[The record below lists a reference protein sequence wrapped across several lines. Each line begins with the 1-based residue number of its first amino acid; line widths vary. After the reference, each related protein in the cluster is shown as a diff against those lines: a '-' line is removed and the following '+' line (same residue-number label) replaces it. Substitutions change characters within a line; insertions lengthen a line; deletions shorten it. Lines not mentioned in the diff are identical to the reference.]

1 VEPTPSPRRS
11 LLPLDLFD
19 HVAAGIFITD
29 ARGDVVA
36 VNRAAADM
44 LGYAREELVGQ
55 RLAAFAHPEDVG
67 GRASLGEGPGR
78 SPEVRRRLLHKD
90 GRYLVTDARPRR
102 LDDGRT
108 VTVVSDVTALVSAEH
123 ASSVSAEQ
131 LRFVANAVPALLAY
145 VDADARYVWGNESYR
160 RWYGYPPERI
170 RGLHL
175 SEVLGVPAWA
185 IIRPQVER
193 ALAGEAVTFEHRLV
207 YKSGPARDVR
217 ASYVPHR
224 DDAGRV
230 RGYVALVNDI
240 TEIRTAEVALRR
252 SEHMLEHS
260 QSTAHVGSFEVTFGA
275 DGRPDSTSLRWSDE
289 TYRIFGYEPHAV
301 EVSLQLFYGAVHPE
315 DLAAVRAV
323 SRAGLERGD
332 AYDKEYRLVRPDGIV
347 RVIHAWNRFERD
359 AAGRLVR
366 MLGTCQDITERKTLE
381 RALRLSE
388 ERYRSLVG
396 AITSV
401 VWTTDAEGKFVEPQ
415 AAWQDYT
422 GQGWGDHRDFGWQA
436 AVHADDLA
444 IIQKLWADAE
454 RTDTPYRSACR
465 VWHAPSG
472 GYRFCE
478 SRAVAIRN
486 PDGSIRE
493 WIGTLVDEHE
503 RERALHEL
511 READRLK
518 DEFLAMLSHEL
529 RNPLAPILNAV
540 DVLDRSEPGDEQV
553 MTKYRA
559 VITRQVQHMKRL
571 LDDLLDVSRVSQ
583 GKIQLRKE
591 PLELGAL
598 LLQAVDVSR
607 PMIVGKRQRLS
618 LTLAQGPL
626 PLDADPTRLVQVF
639 ANLLNNAAKY
649 TDEGGHISLT
659 VKVEDGDAV
668 VRVRDDGV
676 GMTPELLAG
685 AFDLFV
691 QETRSLDRA
700 QGGLGI
706 GLTMVR
712 TLVKMH
718 GGSVR
723 ALSEGP
729 GRGSEF
735 VVSLP
740 LSTGAPP
747 PADGDASSRSMEPV
761 RPLRTLVVDD
771 NEDAARTVGY
781 LLEMSGH
788 EVMLAFDG
796 PGALAAAAAAPPDLV
811 LLDIGLPGMD
821 GYTVAAQLRA
831 TGHVRATLV
840 ALTGYGQDEHVRR
853 SKEAGFD
860 HHLVKPIDFGKIEKI
875 AGQLLGGAE
884 GVRRG
889 RE

>member
-1 VEPTPSPRRS
+1 VEPTDASCPSR
-11 LLPLDLFD
+11 LPLDLFD
-19 HVAAGIFITD
+19 HVAAGIFVTD
-29 ARGDVVA
+29 ARGDLVA

-44 LGYAREELVGQ
+44 LGYAQEELVGKS
-55 RLAAFAHPEDVG
+55 LAALTHPEDVAAH
-67 GRASLGEGPGR
+67 ASLGEGPGR
-78 SPEVRRRLLHKD
+78 RPAVRRRLLHKD
-90 GRYLVTDARPRR
+90 GRYLVIDTKVRALDDARM
-102 LDDGRT
+102 
-108 VTVVSDVTALVSAEH
+108 VTVVSDVTALVSAQDALSE
-123 ASSVSAEQ
+123 SAEQ
-131 LRFVANAVPALLAY
+131 LRFVANAVPALIAY
-145 VDADARYVWGNESYR
+145 VDTGSRYVWGNESYR

-170 RGLHL
+170 RGLHV
-175 SEVLGVPAWA
+175 SEVLGVSAWTL
-185 IIRPQVER
+185 IQPYVKR
-193 ALAGEAVTFEHRLV
+193 ALAGEEVTFEHRLV
-207 YKSGPARDVR
+207 YRKGPARDVR
-217 ASYVPHR
+217 AAYVPHL
-224 DDAGRV
+224 DEDGRV
-230 RGYVALVNDI
+230 RGFVGLVNDI
-240 TEIRTAEVALRR
+240 TEVRAAEVALRR
-252 SEHMLEHS
+252 SEHMLEQS
-260 QSTAHVGSFEVTFGA
+260 QSTAHVGSWEVTMGA
-275 DGRPDSTSLRWSDE
+275 DGAPDSGSLRWSDE
-289 TYRIFGYEPHAV
+289 TYRIFGYQPRAV
-301 EVSLQLFYGAVHPE
+301 EASLPLYFGAVHPE

-323 SRAGLERGD
+323 SRAGIERGE
-332 AYDKEYRLVRPDGIV
+332 AYEKEYRLVRPDGAV

-359 AAGRLVR
+359 ADGRAVR

-401 VWTTDAEGKFVEPQ
+401 VWTADAEGKFVEPQ
-415 AAWQDYT
+415 AAWEAYT
-422 GQGWGDHRDFGWQA
+422 GQGWGDHRDFGWRA
-436 AVHADDLA
+436 AVHPDDLGT
-444 IIQKLWADAE
+444 IQMLWAEAE
-454 RTDTPYRSACR
+454 RTCTPYRSACR

-478 SRAVAIRN
+478 GSAVAIRN
-486 PDGSIRE
+486 PDGTIRE

-511 READRLK
+511 RAADRRK

-529 RNPLAPILNAV
+529 RNPLAPILHAV
-540 DVLDRSEPGDEQV
+540 DVLDRVGPGDEEV
-553 MTKYRA
+553 MTKYRT
-559 VITRQVQHMKRL
+559 VIARQVQHMKRL

-607 PMIVGKRQRLS
+607 PMMVEKRQELS

-649 TDEGGHISLT
+649 TDEGGHIALT
-659 VKVEDGDAV
+659 VKVEDCDAV
-668 VRVRDDGV
+668 VRVRDDGM

-723 ALSEGP
+723 AVSEGP

-735 VVSLP
+735 IVSLP
-740 LSTGAPP
+740 LSPEAEL
-747 PADGDASSRSMEPV
+747 PAARDASFRSVAPV

-771 NEDAARTVGY
+771 NEDAARSIGY

-788 EVMLAFDG
+788 EVTLAFDG

-821 GYTVAAQLRA
+821 GYAVAAQLRA
-831 TGHVRATLV
+831 AGHDRATLV
-840 ALTGYGQDEHVRR
+840 ALTGYGQDEHLRR

-860 HHLVKPIDFGKIEKI
+860 HHLVKPIDFDKIEKI
-875 AGQLLGGAE
+875 AAHLQGGTE
-884 GVRRG
+884 GARRG
-889 RE
+889 RD

>member
-1 VEPTPSPRRS
+1 MEPTNSHRSSPV
-11 LLPLDLFD
+11 PLDLLD
-19 HVAAGIFITD
+19 HVAAAIFVTD

-55 RLAAFAHPEDVG
+55 RFVAFTHPEDVA

-78 SPEVRRRLLHKD
+78 PPEVRRRLLHKD
-90 GRYLVTDARPRR
+90 GRYLVTDARPRQ

-108 VTVVSDVTALVSAEH
+108 VTVVSDVTALASAEH
-123 ASSVSAEQ
+123 ALSVSAEQ

-145 VDADARYVWGNESYR
+145 VDADARYVWSNESYR

-170 RGLHL
+170 RGLHV

-217 ASYVPHR
+217 ASYVPHL

-230 RGYVALVNDI
+230 RGFAGLVNDI

-260 QSTAHVGSFEVTFGA
+260 QSTAHVGSWEVTIGA
-275 DGRPDSTSLRWSDE
+275 DGGPDSTSLRWSDE
-289 TYRIFGYEPHAV
+289 TYRIFGYEPRAV
-301 EVSLQLFYGAVHPE
+301 EVSLQLFFGAIHPE

-323 SRAGLERGD
+323 SRAGIERGD
-332 AYDKEYRLVRPDGIV
+332 SYEKEYRLVRPDGTV

-359 AAGRLVR
+359 AAGRPVR
-366 MLGTCQDITERKTLE
+366 LLGTCQDITERKALE
-381 RALRLSE
+381 H
-388 ERYRSLVG
+388 
-396 AITSV
+396 
-401 VWTTDAEGKFVEPQ
+401 D
-415 AAWQDYT
+415 
-422 GQGWGDHRDFGWQA
+422 
-436 AVHADDLA
+436 
-444 IIQKLWADAE
+444 
-454 RTDTPYRSACR
+454 
-465 VWHAPSG
+465 
-472 GYRFCE
+472 
-478 SRAVAIRN
+478 
-486 PDGSIRE
+486 
-493 WIGTLVDEHE
+493 
-503 RERALHEL
+503 L
-511 READRLK
+511 READRRK

-540 DVLDRSEPGDEQV
+540 DVLDRAGPGDEEV
-553 MTKYRA
+553 MTKYRT

-583 GKIQLRKE
+583 GKIQLRTE

-598 LLQAVDVSR
+598 LLQAVEVSR
-607 PMIVGKRQRLS
+607 PMIVDKRQELS

-626 PLDADPTRLVQVF
+626 SLDADPTRLVQVF

-649 TDEGGHISLT
+649 TDEGGHIALS
-659 VKVEDGDAV
+659 VKVEDGAAV
-668 VRVRDDGV
+668 VRVRDDGM

-735 VVSLP
+735 IVSLP
-740 LSTGAPP
+740 LSPGAEPP
-747 PADGDASSRSMEPV
+747 TDRDASSRSMAPV
-761 RPLRTLVVDD
+761 RRLRTLVVDD
-771 NEDAARTVGY
+771 NEDAARSVGY

-788 EVMLAFDG
+788 DVMLAFDG
-796 PGALAAAAAAPPDLV
+796 PGALEAAAAAPPDLV

-821 GYTVAAQLRA
+821 GYTVAAELRA
-831 TGHVRATLV
+831 AGHVRATLV

-853 SKEAGFD
+853 SREAGFD
-860 HHLVKPIDFGKIEKI
+860 HHLVKPINFDKIEKI
-875 AGQLLGGAE
+875 AGQLQGGPE